1 MSADRPAETPDP
13 QSEAPADGRGVP
25 VGLLMALLIALLAA
39 PGLAVRYH
47 LHGDLGGLHTLFIF
61 FFSTNL
67 LISYWEMCL
76 FRQDEIRG
84 RYEYWRR
91 WRRETG
97 RIPAV
102 AFLGRRAPLSRA
114 LSPSLWTETWSAYST
129 MDPAYVDRDTF
140 GFTADI
146 GNGYLTP
153 LPTLFLYLSYTLG
166 WVPAVV
172 AGIVGAMLFWQW
184 VYVSSLYLVSFFVAG
199 RGGTVS
205 RSEFWGWIFT
215 PNAVWVL
222 IPMLGLYVSVRLILD
237 GSYAVLGF

>member
-1 MSADRPAETPDP
+1 MVLACPAA
-13 QSEAPADGRGVP
+13 QGCGQ
-25 VGLLMALLIALLAA
+25 
-39 PGLAVRYH
+39 

-114 LSPSLWTETWSAYST
+114 LSPSLWTETWSA
-129 MDPAYVDRDTF
+129 
-140 GFTADI
+140 
-146 GNGYLTP
+146 
-153 LPTLFLYLSYTLG
+153 
-166 WVPAVV
+166 
-172 AGIVGAMLFWQW
+172 
-184 VYVSSLYLVSFFVAG
+184 SSWP
-199 RGGTVS
+199 GGEA
-205 RSEFWGWIFT
+205 R
-215 PNAVWVL
+215 
-222 IPMLGLYVSVRLILD
+222 
-237 GSYAVLGF
+237 